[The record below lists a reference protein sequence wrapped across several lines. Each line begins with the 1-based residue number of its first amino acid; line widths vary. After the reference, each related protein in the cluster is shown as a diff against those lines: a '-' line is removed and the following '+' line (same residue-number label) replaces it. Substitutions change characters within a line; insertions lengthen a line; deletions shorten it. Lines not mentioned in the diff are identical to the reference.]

1 MAKAP
6 NGKIPLL
13 KKIIRSMRRPQG
25 KIRLLAL
32 LLCIVCSWLLCA
44 NLFKIQIV
52 EGEKYQTMAIT
63 QQLKD
68 IEIAPHRGSIYD
80 RNMKTLAQSATVW
93 NVIFEPGN
101 LSSDDETAAAQ
112 VDLLAYGRKKVDG
125 KMTTVTSLAGILDIE
140 PETVVEKAKK
150 VNSYYEVLKKKIDKE
165 KYNEVTEFIK
175 THKIKC
181 ISLVETTKRYYPYNN
196 LASTVLGFVN
206 DMNQGAYG
214 IESYYNKVLSGSEGR
229 LVSARN
235 GTSGDMPFQYQ
246 KLYEGENGNSIVLT
260 IDETIQHFLEKHME
274 IAVAEHSVHKRAIG
288 IVMNVNTGE
297 ILAMATKPDFNPN
310 SPFEI
315 TDPEALERLSGLTGD
330 EYKEQLNYEQNQMWR
345 NKVVSDPYEP
355 GSVFKLVTAAAA
367 LDTGTS
373 TEHSGFFCPG
383 YQIVAGR
390 RIHCWKH
397 AGHGQQTFAQAVM
410 HSCNPAFMQ
419 IGQNLGVSNFSKYFD
434 AFGLTDI
441 TGIDLPGEAGSLYH
455 TEEKMGIAEL
465 SSSAFGQTFKITP
478 IQMMTAAAATINGGY
493 LVQPYVVKQIL
504 DEDKN
509 IVESYEPVVKRQVIS
524 AETSA
529 LVREMAEQVVSE
541 DEGSG
546 RNSRIAGYR
555 IGGKTGTG
563 EKLDNYVNGEQVIE
577 YVLSFFAFAPADD
590 PEFAILIALDEPEV
604 GDAQSSTIAVPVV
617 AAVLE
622 DILPYLGL
630 EPEYTKE
637 QLEEIEEG
645 EVVVPKLVGEKP
657 HEAQIQLRNRGL
669 NTEIIGKGPEIV
681 KQIPEDKS
689 KLPIGGTVILYT
701 DESEANTTA
710 TVPNVIGKSASE
722 ANKLIVNAGLNI
734 KIVGSDLEG
743 AQTVV
748 VSQDP
753 LPNTT
758 VDIGSVV
765 TVDFVQRTQEEQSE
779 TP

>member
-1 MAKAP
+1 MPKAP
-6 NGKIPLL
+6 NGKL
-13 KKIIRSMRRPQG
+13 KMKISV
-25 KIRLLAL
+25 LAL
-32 LLCIVCSWLLCA
+32 VVCILCSTLLSA
-44 NLFKIQIV
+44 NLFKIQVV

-112 VDLLAYGRKKVDG
+112 VELLAYGRKEVDG
-125 KMTTVTSLAGILDIE
+125 KMTTVTSLAEILDIE
-140 PETVVEKAKK
+140 PETVVEKAKRT
-150 VNSYYEVLKKKIDKE
+150 NSYYEVLKKKIDKE
-165 KYNEVTEFIK
+165 KYNEVTQFIK
-175 THKIKC
+175 DHKIKC

-274 IAVAEHSVHKRAIG
+274 IAVSEHSVHKRAVG
-288 IVMNVNTGE
+288 IVMNVQTGE
-297 ILAMATKPDFNPN
+297 ILAMSTKPDFNPN
-310 SPFEI
+310 SPYEI
-315 TDPEALERLSGLTGD
+315 ADPYALERLSGLTGD
-330 EYKEQLNYEQNQMWR
+330 EYKEQLSYEQNQMWR
-345 NKVVSDPYEP
+345 NKAISDPYEP
-355 GSVFKLVTAAAA
+355 GSVFKLVTASAA

-373 TEHSGFFCPG
+373 TENSSFFCPG

-419 IGQNLGVSNFSKYFD
+419 IGQNLGASNFSKYFD
-434 AFGLTDI
+434 AFGLTEI
-441 TGIDLPGEAGSLYH
+441 TGIDLPGEAGSIYH
-455 TEEKMGIAEL
+455 SEENMGIAEL
-465 SSSAFGQTFKITP
+465 SSSSFGQTFKITP
-478 IQMMTAAAATINGGY
+478 IQMITAASAAVNGGH

-509 IVESYEPVVKRQVIS
+509 IIESYEPVVKRQVIS

-529 LVREMAEQVVSE
+529 LVRKMAEQVVSE

-546 RNSRIAGYR
+546 RNARIAGYR
-555 IGGKTGTG
+555 IGGKTGTA
-563 EKLDNYVNGEQVIE
+563 EKLDNYVNGEQVVE
-577 YVLSFFAFAPADD
+577 YILSFFAFAPADD

-604 GDAQSSTIAVPVV
+604 DDAQSSTIAVPVV

-622 DILPYLGL
+622 DILPYLGI
-630 EPEYTKE
+630 EPEYTE
-637 QLEEIEEG
+637 AQLEEMEEAQIA
-645 EVVVPKLVGEKP
+645 VPDLVGQKP
-657 HEAQIQLRNRGL
+657 HEAQIQLRKKGL
-669 NTEIIGKGPEIV
+669 NTEIIGKGSEII
-681 KQIPEDKS
+681 KQIPDYMS
-689 KLPIGGTVILYT
+689 KLPSGGTVILYT
-701 DESEANTTA
+701 DESEANTTT
-710 TVPNVIGKSASE
+710 TVPNVVGKSASE

-734 KIVGSDLEG
+734 KIVGTELEG
-743 AQTVV
+743 AKTVV
-748 VSQDP
+748 VSQNP
-753 LPNTT
+753 LPDTT
-758 VDIGSVV
+758 VEIGSVV
-765 TVDFVQRTQEEQSE
+765 TVDFVEREEPQTDQTT